1 MTQEEEIGIESTR
14 EKILTLAG
22 HYFFA
27 NGHRGVTMAELA
39 KIAGVSRKTL
49 YVYFPMKL
57 LILKAVMNRLFT
69 EVYAG
74 LEEEKNAHP
83 ESSVTALAAVLVR
96 WQGYL
101 SRVQP
106 VFWNDLRRDA
116 NEFLVSTAEKRQKIV
131 HGIFGTIIEE
141 GIARGEFRGDFQAHV
156 LADIF
161 IGAAEALIRS
171 DRPRD
176 MNLTPRE
183 ILLMLVTL
191 LIEGSL
197 TDAGREKWL
206 ENRPNL
212 STRKTITEGK

>member
-1 MTQEEEIGIESTR
+1 MAQEEDNGAVSTR
-14 EKILTLAG
+14 EKIVASVSP
-22 HYFFA
+22 YFFA
-27 NGHRGVTMAELA
+27 NGYRGATMAELA

-49 YVYFPMKL
+49 YVYFPMKP
-57 LILKAVMNRLFT
+57 LILRAVMNRLFT

-116 NEFLVSTAEKRQKIV
+116 NEFLASTAEKRRKIV
-131 HGIFGTIIEE
+131 HGIFGAIIEE
-141 GIARGEFRGDFQAHV
+141 GIARGEFRGDFEAHA

-171 DRPRD
+171 DRPRE
-176 MNLTPRE
+176 MNRTPKE

-197 TDAGREKWL
+197 TDAGREKWQG
-206 ENRPNL
+206 NRPKL
-212 STRKTITEGK
+212 SLRKTTSGD